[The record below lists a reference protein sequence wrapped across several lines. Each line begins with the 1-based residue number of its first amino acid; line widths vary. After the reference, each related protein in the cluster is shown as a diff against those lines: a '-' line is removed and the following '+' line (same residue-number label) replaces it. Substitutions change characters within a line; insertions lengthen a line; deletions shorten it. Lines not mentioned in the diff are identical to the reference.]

1 MPSVRLVS
9 AEGEQ
14 LGVMRLEQALVVA
27 REAGL
32 DLVEVAPQA
41 EPPVCRVMDFGK
53 FKFQSRK
60 QSQKKGGKVN
70 RAGQVKEVKF
80 RPRTDDHDIQY
91 KVKNVLKFLAHG
103 QKVKVSLFFRGRE
116 RSRMDVYSAEFM
128 PKVIGL
134 IGEAGVIEQLPRAE
148 GNSVSIMIAPKS
160 HK

>member
-128 PKVIGL
+128 PKVISL
-134 IGEAGVIEQLPRAE
+134 IGEAGVIEQLPRSE